1 MYIYYMSLTQGIVY
15 YYQCNERRRFFKT
28 HPVYIHVLVN
38 NEHFD
43 LVGNTSL
50 QQMAIQEYQCRI

>member
-1 MYIYYMSLTQGIVY
+1 MSLTQGIVY